1 MRLRLFSAL
10 LIVALF
16 LNVNTTHAASAST
29 HGCAPPIPP
38 PVPGSPVAAPATP
51 GIVLINE
58 VLSMPG
64 SSWNCSEL
72 NKTFSLKS
80 DSWVELYNRQN
91 QPYNLYAAH
100 ASFDSGPN
108 TLTYYLPFGA
118 AIAAHSYLV
127 IFPEVYSSIHLSAGS
142 LRLVIAGTTIDE
154 VNIPALPTDHSYA
167 RVPDGSNNWQITNTP
182 TIDASNMVSQVSPT
196 PTSSSSSLPNLG
208 SGGYVKATSTPTI
221 ISSTQPAWSNLQF
234 STPVAAVTSTTDL
247 TSPTLTT
254 SPTSSTSTIS
264 NGWDTSH
271 RILLTVLAVALA
283 LMLFWCWRLFSSVF
297 RKLDK

>member
-1 MRLRLFSAL
+1 
-10 LIVALF
+10 
-16 LNVNTTHAASAST
+16 
-29 HGCAPPIPP
+29 
-38 PVPGSPVAAPATP
+38 VPGSPVTAPATP

-64 SSWNCSEL
+64 SPWNCSEL

-100 ASFDSGPN
+100 ASFDTGPN
-108 TLTYYLPFGA
+108 TLAYYLPFGA

-127 IFPEVYSSIHLSAGS
+127 IFPEVYSSIDLSAGS

-182 TIDASNMVSQVSPT
+182 TIDASNKVSQVSPT
-196 PTSSSSSLPNLG
+196 VSRTHDN
-208 SGGYVKATSTPTI
+208 
-221 ISSTQPAWSNLQF
+221 
-234 STPVAAVTSTTDL
+234 
-247 TSPTLTT
+247 
-254 SPTSSTSTIS
+254 
-264 NGWDTSH
+264 
-271 RILLTVLAVALA
+271 
-283 LMLFWCWRLFSSVF
+283 C
-297 RKLDK
+297 